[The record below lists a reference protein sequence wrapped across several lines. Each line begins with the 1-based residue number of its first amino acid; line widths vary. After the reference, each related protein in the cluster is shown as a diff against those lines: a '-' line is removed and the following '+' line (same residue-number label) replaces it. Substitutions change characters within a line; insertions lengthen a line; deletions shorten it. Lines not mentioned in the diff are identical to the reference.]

1 MTRTY
6 TAKLSMNRASQVVRI
21 PKALAFEGVER
32 VEILRVGR
40 NLMLRPVEELQP
52 VEKKSREEW
61 LADLLS
67 MEPWPED
74 FELERAE
81 DVDRD
86 RVLRFMMNG
95 EGEDE

>member
-1 MTRTY
+1 MTKTY
-6 TAKLSMNRASQVVRI
+6 TVKLSMIRGSQVVRI
-21 PKALAFEGVER
+21 PKALAFEGVDK
-32 VEILRVGR
+32 VEIIKSGKD
-40 NLMLRPVEELQP
+40 LMLRPVEGLRT

-61 LADLLS
+61 LADLFS

-95 EGEDE
+95 EDEGE

>member
-32 VEILRVGR
+32 VEIFKVGR
-40 NLMLRPVEELQP
+40 SLMLQP
-52 VEKKSREEW
+52 VENHSREAWIRRLEQ
-61 LADLLS
+61 

-74 FELERAE
+74 FELERPE
-81 DVDRD
+81 LVDPEGA
-86 RVLRFMMNG
+86 LKLMMNG
-95 EGEDE
+95 EDEGE

>member
-1 MTRTY
+1 MTKTY
-6 TAKLSMNRASQVVRI
+6 TVKLSMIRGSQVVRI

-32 VEILRVGR
+32 VEILRVGK
-40 NLMLRPVEELQP
+40 NLMLRPVEGLQP

-61 LADLLS
+61 LADIFS
-67 MEPWPED
+67 MEPCPD

-81 DVDRD
+81 DADRD

>member
-1 MTRTY
+1 MTSTY

-32 VEILRVGR
+32 VEILRVGK
-40 NLMLRPVEELQP
+40 NLMLRPVEGLRT

-61 LADLLS
+61 IAAFEAV
-67 MEPWPED
+67 EPWPED
-74 FELERAE
+74 FELERAK